1 MEQHTQDRR
10 RTISRY
16 LRRVSAVMLAASGV
30 TAVADVVLRETLQD
44 DNAGLLVAS
53 VVAMEGPALYVAS
66 ELVDRSE
73 KNE

>member
-1 MEQHTQDRR
+1 
-10 RTISRY
+10 
-16 LRRVSAVMLAASGV
+16 MLAASGV